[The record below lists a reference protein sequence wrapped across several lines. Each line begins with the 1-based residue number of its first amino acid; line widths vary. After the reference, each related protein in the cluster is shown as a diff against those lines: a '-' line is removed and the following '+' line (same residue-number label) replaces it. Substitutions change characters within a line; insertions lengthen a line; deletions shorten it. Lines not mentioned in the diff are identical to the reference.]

1 MELTLGLFFDGTG
14 NNINDKPQTISNIAK
29 LYKVYGES
37 DKPMVRKLYIR
48 GVGSTKHKN
57 DNDRLGGSD
66 AISKGIDRMFGGA
79 FGAGGHERI
88 NFILDQAKAILKE
101 TPGVTKLTF
110 DVFGFSRGAA
120 LARHFAN
127 VLRKK
132 PLHAKQS
139 IRFLGIFDTVGS
151 FGLPGDNNDDFDF
164 RIPKNA
170 VKFVYHL
177 VAEDELREN
186 FDLQSICPN
195 SSVAPDHDDSACTGN
210 RWAVEIVCPGVHS
223 DIGGSYDQLQAKDKK
238 PEHGNRNNRLSRH
251 YLKQMHHR
259 AKACGVPF
267 GDAPAGEFKQHWNY
281 GESLSKMI
289 TDLLNQY
296 KKQDGLRLKHAIMR
310 EAVKTIDVTKDKLK
324 ATRKKT
330 GKPGNKKPNP
340 TYVQLKRELANMLEH
355 GIPLLETIFLQDAF
369 KGNQQRYK
377 KFLSHY
383 QKFNKGFIHV
393 SHSPINDSIGMGA
406 QVTSS
411 VVNTKVW
418 PALEGTAYASLIKR
432 TAKRDIFYNR

>member
-1 MELTLGLFFDGTG
+1 MELTLGIFFDGTG
-14 NNINDKPQTISNIAK
+14 NNINDKPQTISNVAK
-29 LYKVYGES
+29 LYKVYRES

-57 DNDRLGGSD
+57 DNDRLGSSD
-66 AISKGIDRMFGGA
+66 AISRGLDRMFGGA

-88 NFILDQAKAILKE
+88 EFILEQANTIIKE
-101 TPGVTKLTF
+101 TPNITKLTF

-120 LARHFAN
+120 LARHFVN
-127 VLRKK
+127 VIRQK
-132 PLHAKQS
+132 PLHKKQS

-151 FGLPGDNNDDFDF
+151 FGLPGNNYDDFDF
-164 RIPKNA
+164 RIQKNA
-170 VKFVYHL
+170 VKYVYHL

-186 FDLQSICPN
+186 FDLQSIRTN
-195 SSVAPDHDDSACTGN
+195 SSVPLDHDDSACTGN

-223 DIGGSYDQLQAKDKK
+223 DIGGGYDQLKPKDKK

-267 GDAPAGEFKQHWNY
+267 GDATAGEFTQHWKY
-281 GESLSKMI
+281 GDSLSNLI
-289 TDLLNQY
+289 TDLLKQY

-310 EAVKTIDVTKDKLK
+310 EAIKTIAVLEDELK
-324 ATRKKT
+324 TTRKKIR
-330 GKPGNKKPNP
+330 NKRPNP
-340 TYVQLKRELANMLEH
+340 VYRRRKRELDNMCEL
-355 GIPLLETIFLQDAF
+355 GIPLLESIFLQDAF
-369 KGNQQRYK
+369 KGNQARYK
-377 KFLSHY
+377 KFLSNY
-383 QKFNKGFIHV
+383 QKLNKGFIHV
-393 SHSPINDSIGMGA
+393 SHSPINDSIGMDA

-418 PALEGTAYASLIKR
+418 SALEGTAYASLIKR
-432 TAKRDIFYNR
+432 TAKRDIFYSR

>member
-1 MELTLGLFFDGTG
+1 MELTLGIFFDGTG

-29 LYKVYGES
+29 LYKVYSES

-57 DNDRLGGSD
+57 DNDGLGGSD

-79 FGAGGHERI
+79 FGTGGHDRI
-88 NFILDQAKAILKE
+88 DFILDQAKEILKE

-120 LARHFAN
+120 LARHFVN

-132 PLHAKQS
+132 PLHGKQS

-151 FGLPGDNNDDFDF
+151 FGLPGNNYDDFDF

-170 VKFVYHL
+170 VKYVYHL
-177 VAEDELREN
+177 VAEDELRKN
-186 FDLQSICPN
+186 FDLQSIRPN
-195 SSVAPDHDDSACTGN
+195 SSVAPDRDDSACTGN

-223 DIGGSYDQLQAKDKK
+223 DIGGGYDQLQPKNKK
-238 PEHGNRNNRLSRH
+238 SEHGNRNNRLSRH
-251 YLKQMHHR
+251 YLKQMHNR

-267 GDAPAGEFKQHWNY
+267 GDASAGEFKQHWNY
-281 GESLSKMI
+281 GESLSKLI
-289 TDLLNQY
+289 TDLLNHY
-296 KKQDGLRLKHAIMR
+296 KKQHGLRLKHAIMR
-310 EAVKTIDVTKDKLK
+310 EAVKTIDVAQDELSI
-324 ATRKKT
+324 TRKKI
-330 GKPGNKKPNP
+330 GNKRPNP
-340 TYVQLKRELANMLEH
+340 IYKQRKREIANMREF

-369 KGNQQRYK
+369 NGNQQRYK
-377 KFLSHY
+377 KFLSSY
-383 QKFNKGFIHV
+383 KKFSNGFIHI
-393 SHSPINDSIGMGA
+393 SHAPINGSIGMDA

-418 PALEGTAYASLIKR
+418 PSLEGTAYASLIKR

>member
-1 MELTLGLFFDGTG
+1 MELTLGIFFDGTG

-29 LYKVYGES
+29 LYKVYSES

-57 DNDRLGGSD
+57 DNDGLGGSD

-79 FGAGGHERI
+79 FGTGGHDRI
-88 NFILDQAKAILKE
+88 DFILDQAKEILKE

-120 LARHFAN
+120 LARHFVN

-132 PLHAKQS
+132 PLHGKQS

-151 FGLPGDNNDDFDF
+151 FGLPGNNYDDFDF

-170 VKFVYHL
+170 VKYVYHL
-177 VAEDELREN
+177 VAEDELRKN
-186 FDLQSICPN
+186 FDLQSIRPN
-195 SSVAPDHDDSACTGN
+195 SSVAPDRDDSACTGN

-223 DIGGSYDQLQAKDKK
+223 DIGGGYDQLQPKNKK
-238 PEHGNRNNRLSRH
+238 SEHGNRNNRLSRH
-251 YLKQMHHR
+251 YLKQMHNR

-267 GDAPAGEFKQHWNY
+267 GDASAGEFKQHWNY
-281 GESLSKMI
+281 AESLSKLI
-289 TDLLNQY
+289 TDLLNHY
-296 KKQDGLRLKHAIMR
+296 KKQHGLRLKHAIMR
-310 EAVKTIDVTKDKLK
+310 EAVKTIDVAQDELSI
-324 ATRKKT
+324 TRKKI
-330 GKPGNKKPNP
+330 GNKRPNP
-340 TYVQLKRELANMLEH
+340 IYKQRKREIANMREF

-369 KGNQQRYK
+369 NGNQQRYK
-377 KFLSHY
+377 KFLSSY
-383 QKFNKGFIHV
+383 KKFSNGFIHI
-393 SHSPINDSIGMGA
+393 SHAPINGSIGMDA

-418 PALEGTAYASLIKR
+418 PSLEGTAYASLIKR